1 MALGSHPYSLVPS
14 IFEISR
20 VNKGGMVHF
29 S

>member
-1 MALGSHPYSLVPS
+1 MALGSSPYSLVPS
-14 IFEISR
+14 LFEISH